1 MHYEIL
7 EENME
12 TYKIELK
19 KTNSKIF
26 VYTLDRK
33 NLFKILNDL
42 NILDE
47 SIFSIRRKNINILWD
62 VNSYDMEDMAIFGNK
77 PSYAQIYPTVYETLQ
92 SEKKACLYAEW
103 ESARD
108 EYV

>member
-1 MHYEIL
+1 
-7 EENME
+7 ME

-47 SIFSIRRKNINILWD
+47 SIFSIRRKNIKILWN
-62 VNSYDMEDMAIFGNK
+62 VNSYDMEDIAIFGNK
-77 PSYAQIYPTVYETLQ
+77 SSYAQIYPTMYETLQ
-92 SEKKACLYAEW
+92 SEKKACFYEEW
-103 ESARD
+103 ENERSI
-108 EYV
+108 V